1 MSEFYGGNLELFIEL
16 ESILLIFDEDLAAN
30 TLIYVEKPV
39 ARISEKKRLREE
51 TYYSQSFE
59 YIPLR

>member
-1 MSEFYGGNLELFIEL
+1 MIEF
-16 ESILLIFDEDLAAN
+16 ESILLIFNEDLAAN

-39 ARISEKKRLREE
+39 ARVSEKKRIREE

-59 YIPLR
+59 YLPIR

>member
-1 MSEFYGGNLELFIEL
+1 MSEFYGGNLELLIEF
-16 ESILLIFDEDLAAN
+16 ESILLIFNEDLAAN

-39 ARISEKKRLREE
+39 ARVSEKKRIRGE

-59 YIPLR
+59 YLPIS